1 MSQPKTEE
9 TEAPGP
15 LRARQGWRDIG
26 RSLAHRNFRLFFAGQ
41 TISLLGTWMQSTA
54 MTWLVYSLA
63 TNQGDPA
70 ATPVQLAHAATLL
83 GLTNFA
89 GQIPVL
95 VLGLVAGVLSDRWN
109 RRRIVIV
116 TQTLSM
122 LQAFLLGFLT
132 VTHLITIHQLIFLC
146 FCLGC
151 INSFDMPTRQAFM
164 TEIIDSPAD
173 LPNAIALNSSMV
185 NGARLFGPSIA
196 GIVIA
201 IVGEAICFLING
213 VSFLFV
219 IAALL
224 AMKIVPRPRHSSHG
238 SVLGGLR
245 EGFIYA
251 FGFAPV
257 RAILLL
263 VAMTGLVGMP
273 YVVLLPIFAGNVL
286 GGGPRTFGFLL
297 GASGVGA
304 LTGSLYLASRSTVVG
319 LGRWI
324 AGTAGAFG
332 LAIIAFSFSRHV
344 ALSMLLVCIAGF
356 SVVVQLAASNTILQT
371 LVDDQKRGR
380 VMSLY
385 TVAFLGMAP
394 LGSLMAGSL
403 AAHIGA
409 PNTVRLGG
417 ACCVLGAALF
427 ARQLPKIREIV
438 RPIYSQ
444 MGILPAAAAGIQA
457 VTEETV
463 PPER

>member
-1 MSQPKTEE
+1 MNASNSTETSADSGQP
-9 TEAPGP
+9 P
-15 LRARQGWRDIG
+15 RQGWREIG

-41 TISLLGTWMQSTA
+41 TVSLLGTWMQSTA
-54 MTWLVYSLA
+54 MTWLVYTLA
-63 TNQGDPA
+63 TEQERDA
-70 ATPVQLAHAATLL
+70 AFLL
-83 GLTNFA
+83 GLTSFA

-95 VLGLVAGVLSDRWN
+95 FLGLVAGVLSDRWD
-109 RRRIVIV
+109 RRRIVIT
-116 TQTLSM
+116 TQVLSM
-122 LQAFLLGFLT
+122 IQAFLLGFLT
-132 VTHLITIHQLIFLC
+132 VTHLITINQLIVLC

-164 TEIIDSPAD
+164 TEIIDSAAD

-196 GIVIA
+196 GIVISL
-201 IVGEAICFLING
+201 VGEAICFLLNG
-213 VSFLFV
+213 VSFFFV

-224 AMKIVPRPRHSSHG
+224 AMKIVPRPRKQSHG
-238 SVLGGLR
+238 SVVGGLR
-245 EGFIYA
+245 EGFVYA

-273 YVVLLPIFAGNVL
+273 YVVLLPIFAGDILN
-286 GGGPRTFGFLL
+286 GGVRTFGFLA

-304 LTGSLYLASRSTVVG
+304 LCGSLYLASRSSVLG

-324 AGTAGAFG
+324 AGTAGSFG
-332 LAIIAFSFSRHV
+332 VAIIAFSFSRSV
-344 ALSMLLVCIAGF
+344 LLSMVLVCVAGF
-356 SVVVQLAASNTILQT
+356 SVVMQLASSNTILQT
-371 LVDDQKRGR
+371 IVDDQKRGR

-394 LGSLMAGSL
+394 LGSLIAGAL
-403 AAHIGA
+403 ASRIGA
-409 PNTVRLGG
+409 PWTVRLGG
-417 ACCVLGAALF
+417 ICCILGAILF
-427 ARQLPKIREIV
+427 ARQLPKIRQIV
-438 RPIYSQ
+438 RPIYTQ

-457 VTEETV
+457 VTEEMV

>member
-1 MSQPKTEE
+1 MSDSNSAE
-9 TEAPGP
+9 TATPA
-15 LRARQGWRDIG
+15 RAARKQGWREIG

-41 TISLLGTWMQSTA
+41 TISLLGTWMQQTA
-54 MTWLVYSLA
+54 MIWLVYRLSKE
-63 TNQGDPA
+63 QGRDSA
-70 ATPVQLAHAATLL
+70 FLL
-83 GLTNFA
+83 GITNFT

-95 VLGLVAGVLSDRWN
+95 LLGLFAGVFSDRWN
-109 RRRIVIV
+109 RRRIVIA
-116 TQTLSM
+116 TQTFAM
-122 LQAFLLGFLT
+122 IQAFLLGILT
-132 VTHLITIHQLIFLC
+132 VTNLITVGELIFLC

-151 INSFDMPTRQAFM
+151 INAFDMPTRQAFM
-164 TEIIDSPAD
+164 TEIVDSAAD

-185 NGARLFGPSIA
+185 NGARLFGPTIA
-196 GIVIA
+196 GIVISL
-201 IVGEAICFLING
+201 VGEAICFLING

-224 AMKIVPRPRHSSHG
+224 AMKIPPRPRKSSHG
-238 SVLGGLR
+238 SVVRGLH
-245 EGFIYA
+245 EGFVYA

-263 VAMTGLVGMP
+263 VALTGLVGMP
-273 YVVLLPIFAGNVL
+273 YIVLLPIFAGDIL
-286 GGGPRTFGFLL
+286 GGGPRTFGFLA

-324 AGTAGAFG
+324 AGTAGTFG
-332 LAIIAFSFSRHV
+332 LALIAFSFSRHIY
-344 ALSMLLVCIAGF
+344 LSMAILCIAGF
-356 SVVVQLAASNTILQT
+356 SVVVQLASSNTILQT
-371 LVDDQKRGR
+371 IVDDQKRGR

-403 AAHIGA
+403 ASRIGTPA
-409 PNTVRLGG
+409 TVALGG
-417 ACCVLGAALF
+417 VCCLLGAALF
-427 ARQLPKIREIV
+427 ARQLPRIRQIV
-438 RPIYSQ
+438 RPIYTQ

-463 PPER
+463 PPERL

>member
-1 MSQPKTEE
+1 MSESNSAGSEASGSPVPK
-9 TEAPGP
+9 P
-15 LRARQGWRDIG
+15 GWREIG
-26 RSLAHRNFRLFFAGQ
+26 RALAHRNFRLFFIGQ

-54 MTWLVYSLA
+54 MIWLVYRLSKI
-63 TNQGDPA
+63 QHRDSPY
-70 ATPVQLAHAATLL
+70 LL
-83 GLTNFA
+83 GITTFA

-95 VLGLVAGVLSDRWN
+95 FLGLVAGVLSDRWD
-109 RRRIVIV
+109 RRRIIIA

-122 LQAFLLGFLT
+122 VQAFLLGFLT
-132 VTHLITIHQLIFLC
+132 MSGLISISQLIFLC

-151 INSFDMPTRQAFM
+151 INAFDMPTRQAFM
-164 TEIIDSPAD
+164 TEIVDSPAD

-196 GIVIA
+196 GIVISV
-201 IVGEAICFLING
+201 VGEAICFLING

-224 AMKIVPRPRHSSHG
+224 AMKLQPRPRRTSHG
-238 SVLGGLR
+238 SVLRGLQ
-245 EGFIYA
+245 EGFVYA

-263 VAMTGLVGMP
+263 VALTGLVGMP
-273 YVVLLPIFAGNVL
+273 YIVFLPIFAGDVL
-286 GGGPRTFGFLL
+286 LGDARTFGFLA

-304 LTGSLYLASRSTVVG
+304 LSGSLYLASRNTVVG

-324 AGTAGAFG
+324 AVTSATFG
-332 LAIIAFSFSRHV
+332 LALIAFSFSRHL
-344 ALSMLLVCIAGF
+344 ALSMAILCAAGF
-356 SVVVQLAASNTILQT
+356 SVIVQLASSNTILQT
-371 LVDDQKRGR
+371 IVDDQKRGR

-403 AAHIGA
+403 ASRIGA
-409 PNTVRLGG
+409 PATVRLGG
-417 ACCVLGAALF
+417 ACCVLGGILF
-427 ARQLPKIREIV
+427 ARQLPKIRQIV
-438 RPIYSQ
+438 RPIYTQ
-444 MGILPAAAAGIQA
+444 MGILPAAATAIQ
-457 VTEETV
+457 VVSEETV

>member
-1 MSQPKTEE
+1 MNASNSTE
-9 TEAPGP
+9 TSADNRHPP
-15 LRARQGWRDIG
+15 RQGWREIG

-41 TISLLGTWMQSTA
+41 TVSLLGTWMQSTA
-54 MTWLVYSLA
+54 MTWLVYTLA
-63 TNQGDPA
+63 TEQERNA
-70 ATPVQLAHAATLL
+70 AFLL
-83 GLTNFA
+83 GLTSFA

-95 VLGLVAGVLSDRWN
+95 FLGLVAGVLSDRWD
-109 RRRIVIV
+109 RCRIVIT
-116 TQTLSM
+116 TQVLSM
-122 LQAFLLGFLT
+122 FQAFLLGFLT
-132 VTHLITIHQLIFLC
+132 VTHLITINQLIVLC

-164 TEIIDSPAD
+164 TEIIDSAAD

-196 GIVIA
+196 GIVISL
-201 IVGEAICFLING
+201 VGEAICFLLNG
-213 VSFLFV
+213 VSFFFV

-224 AMKIVPRPRHSSHG
+224 AMKIVPRPRKQSHG
-238 SVLGGLR
+238 SVVGGLR
-245 EGFIYA
+245 EGFVYA

-273 YVVLLPIFAGNVL
+273 YVVLLPIFAGDIL
-286 GGGPRTFGFLL
+286 HGGVRTFGFLA

-304 LTGSLYLASRSTVVG
+304 LCGSLYLASRSTVVG

-324 AGTAGAFG
+324 AGTAGMFG
-332 LAIIAFSFSRHV
+332 VAIIAFSFSRSV
-344 ALSMLLVCIAGF
+344 LLSMVLVCVAGF
-356 SVVVQLAASNTILQT
+356 SVVVQLASSNTILQT
-371 LVDDQKRGR
+371 IVDDQKRGR

-394 LGSLMAGSL
+394 LGSLIAGGL
-403 AAHIGA
+403 ASRIGA
-409 PNTVRLGG
+409 PWTVRSGG
-417 ACCVLGAALF
+417 ICCILGAILF
-427 ARQLPKIREIV
+427 ARQLPKIRQIV
-438 RPIYSQ
+438 RPIYTQ
-444 MGILPAAAAGIQA
+444 MGILPTAAAGIQA

>member
-1 MSQPKTEE
+1 MNESNSAE
-9 TEAPGP
+9 TGAASRPAA
-15 LRARQGWRDIG
+15 RAGWREIG

-54 MTWLVYSLA
+54 MIWLVYRLSKE
-63 TNQGDPA
+63 QGRDSPY
-70 ATPVQLAHAATLL
+70 LL
-83 GLTNFA
+83 GITSFC

-95 VLGLVAGVLSDRWN
+95 FLGLLAGVFSDRWD
-109 RRRIVIV
+109 RRKIVIA
-116 TQTLSM
+116 TQILSM
-122 LQAFLLGFLT
+122 IQAFLLGYLT
-132 VTHLITIHQLIFLC
+132 VTNQITIPQLIFLC

-164 TEIIDSPAD
+164 TEIVDSAAD
-173 LPNAIALNSSMV
+173 LPNAIAINSSMV

-196 GIVIA
+196 GIVIDL
-201 IVGEAICFLING
+201 VGEAICFLLNG

-219 IAALL
+219 IAALMG
-224 AMKIVPRPRHSSHG
+224 MKLVPRPRPASHG
-238 SVLGGLR
+238 SVVRGLH
-245 EGFIYA
+245 EGFVYA

-273 YVVLLPIFAGNVL
+273 YVVLLPIFAGDIL
-286 GGGPRTFGFLL
+286 HGDARTFGFLA

-324 AGTAGAFG
+324 AGTAASFG
-332 LAIIAFSFSRHV
+332 LALIAFSFSRHIY
-344 ALSMLLVCIAGF
+344 LSMGLVCIAGF
-356 SVVVQLAASNTILQT
+356 SVVVQLASSNTILQT
-371 LVDDQKRGR
+371 VVDDRKRGR

-394 LGSLMAGSL
+394 LGSWIAGSL
-403 AAHIGA
+403 ASRIGTPA
-409 PNTVRLGG
+409 TVRWGG
-417 ACCVLGAALF
+417 VCCLIGSILF
-427 ARQLPKIREIV
+427 ARQLPKIRQIV
-438 RPIYSQ
+438 RPIYTQ
-444 MGILPAAAAGIQA
+444 MGILPAAAAGIQEVA
-457 VTEETV
+457 EETV

>member
-1 MSQPKTEE
+1 MNPSN
-9 TEAPGP
+9 PGESNTQS
-15 LRARQGWRDIG
+15 RSAGRQGWREIG
-26 RSLAHRNFRLFFAGQ
+26 RSLAHRNFRLFFGGQ

-54 MTWLVYSLA
+54 MTWLVYTLA
-63 TNQGDPA
+63 TEQDKDSA
-70 ATPVQLAHAATLL
+70 FLL
-83 GLTNFA
+83 GLTGFS

-95 VLGLVAGVLSDRWN
+95 FLGLVAGVLSDRWD

-132 VTHLITIHQLIFLC
+132 VTHLITINQLIVLC

-151 INSFDMPTRQAFM
+151 INAFDMPTRQAFM
-164 TEIIDSPAD
+164 TEIIDSAAD

-196 GIVIA
+196 GIVISL
-201 IVGEAICFLING
+201 VGEAICFLLNG
-213 VSFLFV
+213 VSFFFV

-224 AMKIVPRPRHSSHG
+224 AMKIVPRPRKTSHP
-238 SVLGGLR
+238 SVVGGLR
-245 EGFIYA
+245 EGFVYA

-273 YVVLLPIFAGNVL
+273 YVVLLPIFAGNIL
-286 GGGPRTFGFLL
+286 GGGPRTFGFLA

-304 LTGSLYLASRSTVVG
+304 LCGSLYLASRSTVVG

-324 AGTAGAFG
+324 AGTAGVFG
-332 LAIIAFSFSRHV
+332 VALIAFSFSRSIY
-344 ALSMLLVCIAGF
+344 LSMPLVCVAGF
-356 SVVVQLAASNTILQT
+356 SVVVELASSNTILQT
-371 LVDDQKRGR
+371 IVDDQKRGR
-380 VMSLY
+380 IMSLY

-394 LGSLMAGSL
+394 LGSLIAGGL
-403 AAHIGA
+403 ASRIDA
-409 PNTVRLGG
+409 PWTVRLGG
-417 ACCVLGAALF
+417 ACCLAGAAMF
-427 ARQLPKIREIV
+427 ARELPKIREIV

-444 MGILPAAAAGIQA
+444 MGILPAAAAGIQE

>member
-1 MSQPKTEE
+1 MNASNSTETSADSRQP
-9 TEAPGP
+9 P
-15 LRARQGWRDIG
+15 RQGWREIG

-41 TISLLGTWMQSTA
+41 TVSLLGTWMQSTA
-54 MTWLVYSLA
+54 MTWLVYTLA
-63 TNQGDPA
+63 TQQERDA
-70 ATPVQLAHAATLL
+70 AFLL
-83 GLTNFA
+83 GLTSFA

-95 VLGLVAGVLSDRWN
+95 FLGLVAGVLSDRWD
-109 RRRIVIV
+109 RRRIVIT
-116 TQTLSM
+116 TQVLSM
-122 LQAFLLGFLT
+122 IQAFLLGFLT
-132 VTHLITIHQLIFLC
+132 VTHLITINQLIVLC

-164 TEIIDSPAD
+164 TEIIDSAAD

-196 GIVIA
+196 GIVISL
-201 IVGEAICFLING
+201 VGEAICFLLNG
-213 VSFLFV
+213 VSFFFV

-224 AMKIVPRPRHSSHG
+224 AMKIVPRPRKQSHG
-238 SVLGGLR
+238 SVVGGLR
-245 EGFIYA
+245 EGFVYA

-273 YVVLLPIFAGNVL
+273 YVVLLPIFAGDILN
-286 GGGPRTFGFLL
+286 GGVRTFGFLA

-304 LTGSLYLASRSTVVG
+304 LCGSLYLASRSSVVG

-324 AGTAGAFG
+324 AGTAGTFG
-332 LAIIAFSFSRHV
+332 VAIIAFSFSRSV
-344 ALSMLLVCIAGF
+344 LLSMVLVCVAGF
-356 SVVVQLAASNTILQT
+356 SVVVQLASSNTILQT
-371 LVDDQKRGR
+371 IVDDQKRGR

-394 LGSLMAGSL
+394 LGSLIAGGL
-403 AAHIGA
+403 ASRVGA
-409 PNTVRLGG
+409 PWTVRLGG
-417 ACCVLGAALF
+417 VCCILGAILF
-427 ARQLPKIREIV
+427 ARQLPKIRQIV
-438 RPIYSQ
+438 RPIYTQ

-457 VTEETV
+457 VTEEMV